1 MSGTEGQ
8 TAFILFTDIYRST
21 QLWEEYPAEFKELLH
36 RHNVVA
42 EEAARANQCNVLK
55 NLGDGYLT
63 VFRQVGQA
71 LECAITVQREF
82 ARLPSLPDGSRLL
95 LRTAMHAG
103 IPYRLPEAKE
113 YFGPVL
119 NRASRICQVCHPGQA
134 LVSKAVQA
142 HIGDAVDGAKLTDLG
157 SHHLRDLAEP
167 ERLYQ
172 LDHPDF
178 TLHKF
183 PPLPTLEHRPN
194 NLVYQPNAF
203 IGRDAEMAELKAL
216 LTGGTGVSPVIPSAA
231 NHGRDGR
238 ATGDRPR
245 PAKQGQHRLIT
256 LTAPGGYGKSRLATQ
271 LCANL
276 LDRYENGVFEVLLA
290 AVGSHERIVSATAD
304 ALGFQFYGKTD
315 PKKQLVDYLREK
327 RILVC
332 FDNFEHVMEGKT
344 LLAEILQHAPRVS
357 LLVTSRE
364 PLRLKAEKVY
374 KLEPLTTGVGRAE
387 NGGTGVSPVIPL
399 VDNHGRDGRATGPTA
414 PEDGAIQVRALQV
427 EEEPLP
433 EAVQLFT
440 DRATLV
446 KHDFTLTEENLALVN
461 TICER
466 LDGIPLSIELAA
478 AWADSFTLSELL
490 AEVEN
495 RLELTAKMTD
505 VPERHRSI
513 RASLGWSYSLLA
525 DEQREVIRA
534 VSTFKGGFF
543 FDAAEFIVG
552 HTKASGTGVSPV
564 IPSAT
569 NHGRDGR
576 ATNDKSA
583 LQKNLRKIL
592 TELREKGWLFTR
604 EALGKTRF
612 FIRDAATH
620 QYAREKLQGSNA
632 YETVVL
638 AHARYFA
645 ELIEREGEELKG
657 HDQMR
662 TMKALGTELGNIY
675 GALDASLK
683 AEDTELLL
691 SFAKHLA
698 SYLDIVSQWQEGI
711 PKYQRLAEKAKKLG
725 DPALRMHALL
735 RLARLLW
742 RLSLYDES
750 EKAASEVRELARE
763 TGDRKSLA
771 LALGNMGNVAR
782 DQGRYE
788 KAKKLYQE
796 SLQIKRE
803 IGDSSGIAMSL
814 QGLGFV
820 AWDQGRYEKA
830 EKLYRESLEIV
841 REIGNRFGIAESLF
855 GLGLVLCDMGRLD
868 EAEKLHLESLTIER
882 ETGDRWGIAA
892 SLCSMGIVA
901 FHQTNYEKAQKLVNE
916 SLHLFRQIGDRNGVS
931 SCLSLLGTIY
941 IKLERVED
949 ACEHLKEAL
958 QVSKDIGAR
967 NVGAW
972 ALVASGNLL
981 AKAGRSMESAM
992 FLLGAEQQAK
1002 SIGHKLY
1009 TVGQHDL
1016 DAGIAKVKEALSEE
1030 ELAEVKARA
1039 EKMSLEELTEYAL
1052 KALEGLDSC

>member
-1 MSGTEGQ
+1 LSGTEGQ
-8 TAFILFTDIYRST
+8 ASFILFTDIYRST
-21 QLWEEYPAEFKELLH
+21 QLWEEYPTEFKELLH
-36 RHNVVA
+36 RHNVIT
-42 EEAARANQCNVLK
+42 EETAKANQCNVLK

-63 VFRQVGQA
+63 VFGQAKQA
-71 LECAITVQREF
+71 LECTVAVQRGF
-82 ARLPSLPDGSRLL
+82 AKLPALPDGSNIL
-95 LRTAMHAG
+95 LRVAMHAG

-119 NRASRICQVCHPGQA
+119 NRCSRICQVCHPGQT
-134 LVSKAVQA
+134 LVSKAAQA
-142 HIGDAVDGAKLTDLG
+142 HIGDTIDGGKLTDLG

-172 LDHPDF
+172 LDHPEF
-178 TLHKF
+178 ALHEF

-203 IGRDAEMAELKAL
+203 IGRERESENLKAL
-216 LTGGTGVSPVIPSAA
+216 LLEK
-231 NHGRDGR
+231 N
-238 ATGDRPR
+238 
-245 PAKQGQHRLIT
+245 QRLIT
-256 LTAPGGYGKSRLATQ
+256 ITAPGGYGKSRLATQ

-290 AVGSHERIVSATAD
+290 AVGSHERIISATAD

-315 PKKQLVDYLREK
+315 PKQQLVDYLREK
-327 RILVC
+327 RMLIC
-332 FDNFEHVMEGKT
+332 FDNFEHVTKGKAI
-344 LLAEILQHAPRVS
+344 LAEILQHAPKVS

-374 KLEPLTTGVGRAE
+374 RLEPLDHRVGRADQPGE
-387 NGGTGVSPVIPL
+387 AAAQVS
-399 VDNHGRDGRATGPTA
+399 TA
-414 PEDGAIQVRALQV
+414 YSEKEQ
-427 EEEPLP
+427 ELP

-461 TICER
+461 TVCER
-466 LDGIPLSIELAA
+466 LDGVPLSIELAA
-478 AWADSFTLSELL
+478 AWTDSFTLSELL

-495 RLELTAKMTD
+495 QLELTAKMTD

-513 RASLGWSYSLLA
+513 RASLDWSYSLLA

-543 FDAAEFIVG
+543 FEAAEFIVRRG
-552 HTKASGTGVSPV
+552 LRAAPENGSGLNKA
-564 IPSAT
+564 
-569 NHGRDGR
+569 GRRD
-576 ATNDKSA
+576 SA
-583 LQKNLRKIL
+583 LQKNLQKNLRTIL
-592 TELREKGWLFTR
+592 TELRDKGWLFTR
-604 EALGKTRF
+604 EALGTTRF

-620 QYAREKLQGSNA
+620 QYAREKLQESSA

-645 ELIEREGEELKG
+645 KLIEREGEELKG

-683 AEDTELLL
+683 TEDTELLL

-711 PKYQRLAEKAKKLG
+711 PKYQRIAERAKELE
-725 DPALRMHALL
+725 DPVLRMHALL
-735 RLARLLW
+735 KLARLFW

-750 EKAASEVRELARE
+750 DMAASAARELAKAS
-763 TGDRKSLA
+763 GNRKSLA

-788 KAKKLYQE
+788 KAEKLYQE

-803 IGDSSGIAMSL
+803 IGDQSGIVMSL

-820 AWDQGRYEKA
+820 AWDQGRYEEA
-830 EKLYRESLEIV
+830 EKLYRESLEID
-841 REIGNRFGIAESLF
+841 RGIGNRFGIAESLF

-901 FHQTNYEKAQKLVNE
+901 FHQTNHEKAQKLVIE
-916 SLHLFRQIGDRNGVS
+916 SLHLFRQIGDRNGIS
-931 SCLSLLGTIY
+931 SCLSLLGTICT
-941 IKLERVED
+941 KLKCIAD
-949 ACEHLKEAL
+949 ACRYLREAL
-958 QVSKDIGAR
+958 QMSRDIGAR

-972 ALVASGNLL
+972 ALVSSGNLL
-981 AKAGRSMESAM
+981 AKVGHPMESAM
-992 FLLGAEQQAK
+992 FLFGAEKQAK

-1016 DAGIAKVKEALSEE
+1016 DAGMAKLKEALSEE
-1030 ELAEVKARA
+1030 ELADAKARG
-1039 EKMSLEELTEYAL
+1039 EKMSLEELTEFAL
-1052 KALEGLDSC
+1052 KTLEELNL